1 MVQAEGV
8 PEHDGDTDDDNVLI
22 RRRWCPLRLR
32 LGVCMFPHAPTEF
45 SAWEGEQSRIERE
58 DAAAMEPYTQ
68 GDSFEALKRCE
79 GSVPGD

>member
-1 MVQAEGV
+1 
-8 PEHDGDTDDDNVLI
+8 
-22 RRRWCPLRLR
+22 
-32 LGVCMFPHAPTEF
+32 MFPHAPTEF

-79 GSVPGD
+79 GSVPGE